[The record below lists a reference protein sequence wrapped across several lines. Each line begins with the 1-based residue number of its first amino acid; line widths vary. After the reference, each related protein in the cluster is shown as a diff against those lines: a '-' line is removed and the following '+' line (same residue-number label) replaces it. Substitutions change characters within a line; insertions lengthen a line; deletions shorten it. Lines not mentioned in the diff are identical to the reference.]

1 VRIRQQITKR
11 IRTANAKR
19 QKPFFYYFSL
29 GSEHVY
35 MSCFTRAEVSRE
47 GFQHCPLRVLGF
59 SSAAYMTGTV
69 VTFQAKVIIRG
80 IFQFTP
86 WIKINVNKKLRQHT
100 PWNDNSYYLASNSVQ
115 VNHITALKTIDSGSN
130 SFSFPWVNLLSISR
144 EALGWSIGT
153 MWPAL

>member
-1 VRIRQQITKR
+1 MPRGFK
-11 IRTANAKR
+11 
-19 QKPFFYYFSL
+19 KPFFLLFFF
-29 GSEHVY
+29 GI
-35 MSCFTRAEVSRE
+35 RARIHEMLYKSSRQ

-86 WIKINVNKKLRQHT
+86 WIKINANKKLRRHT
-100 PWNDNSYYLASNSVQ
+100 PWNDNSCCLASNSVQ

-144 EALGWSIGT
+144 EAFGWSIGT